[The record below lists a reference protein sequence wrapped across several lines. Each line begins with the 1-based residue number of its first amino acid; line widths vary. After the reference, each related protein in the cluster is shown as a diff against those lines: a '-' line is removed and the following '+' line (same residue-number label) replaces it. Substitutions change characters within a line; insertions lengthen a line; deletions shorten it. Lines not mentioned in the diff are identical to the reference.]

1 MRDEAFAYDPTSEQ
15 KVVREHNQRL
25 EDESQAEMDIRVS
38 GPTFAESQQRL
49 ASALDMFTQ
58 RLRPHLEQ
66 K

>member
-38 GPTFAESQQRL
+38 GPTFAEGYNRL
-49 ASALDMFTQ
+49 AAMINAYTELAL
-58 RLRPHLEQ
+58 RRPQ
-66 K
+66 